1 MTDLPNETGMNRY
14 CINGKNYF
22 ARDEET
28 AILQFKCD
36 YQFRN
41 EERTPKPHPTT
52 PKVELIETGYTLK
65 SYATQLCDDHRETL
79 NAAIVEM
86 NAVMRRTNKRGTCED
101 HIFQLGGY
109 DFLLIADD
117 TLDRSPPRLCEEDT
131 GGCWSPADLDTP
143 FPFRKIKQKWG
154 ATDPLLYF
162 VDRSKGLVRRVAT
175 LEILGGGS
183 VPVIRLLDCL
193 PEDFCASQEQQN
205 RAVADVLSIRTHA
218 NYVANF
224 ELSSF
229 LENAEVELQEVYSLL
244 EEECA

>member
-1 MTDLPNETGMNRY
+1 MKTTTTETCMNRY
-14 CINGKNYF
+14 KINGNHYF

-41 EERTPKPHPTT
+41 ETRTPKPYPTT
-52 PKVELIETGYTLK
+52 PKVELEETGYTLQP
-65 SYATQLCDDHRETL
+65 YATQLCDEHRELL
-79 NAAIVEM
+79 NAEIM
-86 NAVMRRTNKRGTCED
+86 RMSGVMRMPNKRGTCAD

-117 TLDRSPPRLCEEDT
+117 TLEEAPLRFSEE
-131 GGCWSPADLDTP
+131 GFSWYSVNLDTP
-143 FPFRKIKQKWG
+143 FPFRKIKQRWG

-162 VDRSKGLVRRVAT
+162 VDRSKGLVRRIAT
-175 LEILGGGS
+175 LEILGGGGT
-183 VPVIRLLDCL
+183 VLIKLLDCL

-205 RAVADVLSIRTHA
+205 RAGADLLSIRTYA

-244 EEECA
+244 EKECA